1 MIHFNCATYGTW
13 HGPSSC
19 SEYRRRGGAKLV
31 ENEFGNIMRG
41 ERVRKSVNF
50 PPPPS
55 PENWFAGTAR
65 GTKKI
70 QFKDS
75 SSSSPHADPTRPAA
89 AFSGGGGRR
98 GKRRCVIHFPPSFPS
113 TLDLTSWG
121 NKARTTLSHKR
132 GTKKHFF
139 ASPTAATVSFSFLI
153 QAPSSRRSEFRPLR
167 DKGGVGGGLFFHES

>member
-1 MIHFNCATYGTW
+1 MTPFQPTPGRTRKTRKDLISPLLLLHTYVQEKKILGEALFQKRISAHMIHFNCATYGIW

-19 SEYRRRGGAKLV
+19 SECRVRGGAKLV

-89 AFSGGGGRR
+89 AFSSGGGRR
-98 GKRRCVIHFPPSFPS
+98 GKRRCVIHFP
-113 TLDLTSWG
+113 L
-121 NKARTTLSHKR
+121 LS
-132 GTKKHFF
+132 
-139 ASPTAATVSFSFLI
+139 L
-153 QAPSSRRSEFRPLR
+153 PL
-167 DKGGVGGGLFFHES
+167 